1 MKKLIT
7 GLGFS
12 LLIFVACVSPIL
24 ADGASVALDL
34 TEMQRYEMA
43 DSLCWLDDSLYVLG
57 NKGVYSWKSGSEKMN
72 TVIDLTAASNYDYVH
87 DCPED
92 ESEAVVWN
100 QMLQLIFTDGETLYG
115 LHPYSGMIKKIEG
128 NTQTD
133 VAEIQQ
139 EYLYSEDMEAYRE
152 IRQAVYADKKLYLL
166 LGTDTYEEYDKTELC
181 AFDLDTSEMEL
192 VDIEGVNAIMLGAEG
207 TLLIQTND
215 ALSSAAQYDVE
226 SGTLGEE
233 VLTVGED
240 ERIAGVAW
248 DAVDQRYVRFVQGQV
263 VTCDANGNEI
273 VKAYIPVF
281 DATENVPASCSATG
295 LYALANGRYIFIRD
309 ITGDE
314 AASQTILTVAGYLN
328 PDMLIQFS
336 LDNPDIA
343 VLQSSQSAQNAA
355 LSGDYTVDMFT
366 LTAPGDFAAMKE
378 KGYLASM
385 QDGQLRDWSKTLY
398 QEIQNVIYS
407 GEELLAAPIAINV
420 NSWTMDETMW
430 NELELGEYP
439 TNYDELFEKIAVWLD
454 DYASEYPDYT
464 LSDIQQN
471 GMETLVAAVMKDYII
486 QNADQGGQFTF
497 KTDVFRN
504 VLMSIAAH
512 AELLSEEHDQWGMPI
527 LSSYSQGFGV
537 SYNDSHRV
545 VMMLPPALNA
555 DGEQAMNTE
564 IEVLAIHNASK
575 NKDIAE
581 KFIAWYVTHLSD
593 TVSYEL
599 SPEKNEPIE
608 NPNYPI
614 RLQEVTDELQ
624 DLKKKFDETDDPDK
638 QADLEEQ
645 IFRKE
650 NQLEGL
656 ADMQWSISQESID
669 CYRSVAKNMKIAYE
683 SPFFGSGDGGGMQ
696 AVNEVIAKFCE
707 DGLVGSEVDGLILEL
722 DRVTFMVSM
731 EGR

>member
-7 GLGFS
+7 GLVFS
-12 LLIFVACVSPIL
+12 LLILMACVSPIL
-24 ADGASVALDL
+24 ADGASVVLDL

-72 TVIDLTAASNYDYVH
+72 TVIDLTAASNYDYVQ

-92 ESEAVVWN
+92 ESEAAVWN

-166 LGTDTYEEYDKTELC
+166 LGTDTYEEYDKTELY

-281 DATENVPASCSATG
+281 DATENVPAACSTAG

-343 VLQSSQSAQNAA
+343 VLQSAQSAQNAA

-398 QEIQNVIYS
+398 QEIQNVICS

-497 KTDVFRN
+497 KTDAFRN

-581 KFIAWYVTHLSD
+581 KFITWYVAHLSD

-614 RLQEVTDELQ
+614 RVQEVTDELQ
-624 DLKKKFDETDDPDK
+624 DLKKKLEETDDPDK
-638 QADLEEQ
+638 QAELEEQ

-683 SPFFGSGDGGGMQ
+683 SPFFGSGEGGGMQ
-696 AVNEVIAKFCE
+696 AVNDVIAKFCE
-707 DGLVGSEVDGLILEL
+707 DGLVESEVDGLISEL

>member
-7 GLGFS
+7 GLVFF
-12 LLIFVACVSPIL
+12 LLIFVACISPII
-24 ADGASVALDL
+24 ADGTSMALDL
-34 TEMQRYEMA
+34 TEMRRYETA
-43 DSLCWLDDSLYVLG
+43 ISLCWIDDSLYVLG
-57 NKGVYSWKSGSEKMN
+57 HKGVYSWENGSEKMN
-72 TVIDLTAASNYDYVH
+72 TVIDLTAAFNYDYVQ

-92 ESEAVVWN
+92 ESEVAVWN
-100 QMLQLIFTDGETLYG
+100 QMLQLIFTDGEALYG

-166 LGTDTYEEYDKTELC
+166 LGTDTYEEYDKTELY

-192 VDIEGVNAIMLGAEG
+192 MDIEGVNSIMLGAEG
-207 TLLIQTND
+207 ALLIQTND
-215 ALSSAAQYDVE
+215 ALSGVAQYDVE
-226 SGTLGEE
+226 SGMLGEE

-263 VTCDANGNEI
+263 ITCDADGNEI

-281 DATENVPASCSATG
+281 DATENVPAACSATG

-385 QDGQLRDWSKTLY
+385 QDGQLCDWSKTLY
-398 QEIQNVIYS
+398 QEIQNVICS

-430 NELELGEYP
+430 NELELGKYP

-471 GMETLVAAVMKDYII
+471 GMETLVVAVMKDYII

-497 KTDVFRN
+497 KTDAFRN

-545 VMMLPPALNA
+545 VMVLPPALNA

-575 NKDIAE
+575 NKDIA
-581 KFIAWYVTHLSD
+581 WYVAHLSN
-593 TVSYEL
+593 TASYEL

-608 NPNYPI
+608 NSNYPI
-614 RLQEVTDELQ
+614 RVQEVTDELQ
-624 DLKKKFDETDDPDK
+624 DLKKKLEETDDPDK
-638 QADLEEQ
+638 QSDLEEQ

-669 CYRSVAKNMKIAYE
+669 CYRRIAKNMKIAYD
-683 SPFFGSGDGGGMQ
+683 SPFFGGGMD

-707 DGLVGSEVDGLILEL
+707 DGLVESEVDGLISEL
-722 DRVTFMVSM
+722 DRVTFMVSI

>member
-7 GLGFS
+7 GLVFS
-12 LLIFVACVSPIL
+12 LLILMACVSPIL
-24 ADGASVALDL
+24 ADGASVVLDL

-43 DSLCWLDDSLYVLG
+43 DSLCWIDDSLYVLG

-72 TVIDLTAASNYDYVH
+72 TVIDLAVASNYDYVQ

-92 ESEAVVWN
+92 ESEATVWN
-100 QMLQLIFTDGETLYG
+100 QMLQLIFTDGEALYG

-128 NTQTD
+128 NAQTD
-133 VAEIQQ
+133 VAEIQR

-166 LGTDTYEEYDKTELC
+166 LGTDTYEEYDKTELY

-192 VDIEGVNAIMLGAEG
+192 VDIEGVNSIMLGAEG

-215 ALSSAAQYDVE
+215 ALSSAVQYDVE

-233 VLTVGED
+233 ILTVGED

-263 VTCDANGNEI
+263 ITCDADGNEI

-281 DATENVPASCSATG
+281 DATENVPAACSATG

-385 QDGQLRDWSKTLY
+385 QDGQLCDWSKTLY
-398 QEIQNVIYS
+398 QEIQNVIYI

-497 KTDVFRN
+497 KTDAFRN

-581 KFIAWYVTHLSD
+581 KFIAWYVAHLSD

-599 SPEKNEPIE
+599 SLEKNEPIE

-614 RLQEVTDELQ
+614 RVQEVTDELQ
-624 DLKKKFDETDDPDK
+624 DLKKKLEETDDPDK
-638 QADLEEQ
+638 QAELEEQ

-683 SPFFGSGDGGGMQ
+683 SPFFSSGEGGGMQ
-696 AVNEVIAKFCE
+696 AVNDVIAKFCE
-707 DGLVGSEVDGLILEL
+707 DGLVESEVDGLISEL

>member
-7 GLGFS
+7 GLVFS

-43 DSLCWLDDSLYVLG
+43 DSLCWIDDSLYVLG

-72 TVIDLTAASNYDYVH
+72 TVIDLTAASNYDYVQ

-92 ESEAVVWN
+92 ESEAAVWN
-100 QMLQLIFTDGETLYG
+100 QMLQLIFTDGEALYG

-128 NTQTD
+128 NAQTD

-166 LGTDTYEEYDKTELC
+166 LGTDTYEEYDKTELY
-181 AFDLDTSEMEL
+181 AFDMDTSEMEL
-192 VDIEGVNAIMLGAEG
+192 VDIEGVNSIMLGAEG

-215 ALSSAAQYDVE
+215 ALSSAVQYDVE

-281 DATENVPASCSATG
+281 DATENVPAACSTAG

-343 VLQSSQSAQNAA
+343 VLQSAQSAQNAA

-398 QEIQNVIYS
+398 QEIQNVICS

-439 TNYDELFEKIAVWLD
+439 TNYDELFEKNAVWLD

-471 GMETLVAAVMKDYII
+471 GMEMLVAAVMKDYII

-497 KTDVFRN
+497 KNDAFRN

-581 KFIAWYVTHLSD
+581 KFITWYVAHLSD

-614 RLQEVTDELQ
+614 RVQEVTDELQ
-624 DLKKKFDETDDPDK
+624 DLKKKLEETDDPDK
-638 QADLEEQ
+638 KAELEEQ

-683 SPFFGSGDGGGMQ
+683 SPFFGSGEDGGMQ
-696 AVNEVIAKFCE
+696 AVNDVIAKFCE
-707 DGLVGSEVDGLILEL
+707 DGLVESEVDGLISEL

>member
-7 GLGFS
+7 GLVFS
-12 LLIFVACVSPIL
+12 LLILMACVSPIL
-24 ADGASVALDL
+24 ADGASVVLDL

-43 DSLCWLDDSLYVLG
+43 DSLCWIDDSLYVLG

-72 TVIDLTAASNYDYVH
+72 TVIDLAVASNYDYVQ

-92 ESEAVVWN
+92 ESEATVWN
-100 QMLQLIFTDGETLYG
+100 QMLQLIFTDGEALYG

-128 NTQTD
+128 NAQTD
-133 VAEIQQ
+133 VAEIQR

-166 LGTDTYEEYDKTELC
+166 LGTDTYEEYDKTELY

-192 VDIEGVNAIMLGAEG
+192 VDIEGVNSIMLGAEG

-215 ALSSAAQYDVE
+215 ALSSAVQYDVE

-233 VLTVGED
+233 ILTVGED

-263 VTCDANGNEI
+263 ITCDADGNEI

-281 DATENVPASCSATG
+281 DATENVPAACSATG

-497 KTDVFRN
+497 KTDAFRN

-564 IEVLAIHNASK
+564 VEVLAIHNASK

-581 KFIAWYVTHLSD
+581 KFITWYVAHLSD

-614 RLQEVTDELQ
+614 RVQEVTDELQ
-624 DLKKKFDETDDPDK
+624 DLKKKLEETDDPDK

-683 SPFFGSGDGGGMQ
+683 SSFFGSGDGGGMQ

-707 DGLVGSEVDGLILEL
+707 DGLVESEVDGLISEL

>member
-7 GLGFS
+7 GLVFS

-24 ADGASVALDL
+24 ADGASVVLDL

-43 DSLCWLDDSLYVLG
+43 SSLCWIDDSLYVLG

-72 TVIDLTAASNYDYVH
+72 TVIDLAATSNYDYVQ

-92 ESEAVVWN
+92 ESEAAVWN
-100 QMLQLIFTDGETLYG
+100 QMLQLIFTDGEALYG

-128 NTQTD
+128 NAQTD
-133 VAEIQQ
+133 VAEIQR

-166 LGTDTYEEYDKTELC
+166 LGTDTYEEYDKTELY

-192 VDIEGVNAIMLGAEG
+192 VDIEGVNSIMLGAEG

-215 ALSSAAQYDVE
+215 ALSSAVQYDVE

-233 VLTVGED
+233 ILTVGED

-385 QDGQLRDWSKTLY
+385 QDGQLRDWSKMLY
-398 QEIQNVIYS
+398 QEIQNVICS

-497 KTDVFRN
+497 KTDAFRN

-512 AELLSEEHDQWGMPI
+512 AELLSDEHDQWGMPI

-564 IEVLAIHNASK
+564 IEVLAIHKASK

-581 KFIAWYVTHLSD
+581 KFIAWYIAHLSD

-614 RLQEVTDELQ
+614 RVQEVTDELQ
-624 DLKKKFDETDDPDK
+624 DLKKKLEETDDPDK

-683 SPFFGSGDGGGMQ
+683 SSFFGSGDGGGMQ

-707 DGLVGSEVDGLILEL
+707 DGLVESEVDGLISEL

>member
-43 DSLCWLDDSLYVLG
+43 DSLCWIDDSLYVLG

-72 TVIDLTAASNYDYVH
+72 TVIDLAAAFNYDYVQ

-92 ESEAVVWN
+92 ESEAAVWN
-100 QMLQLIFTDGETLYG
+100 QMLQLIFTDGEVLYG

-128 NTQTD
+128 DAQTD

-166 LGTDTYEEYDKTELC
+166 LGTDTYEEYDKTELY

-192 VDIEGVNAIMLGAEG
+192 VDIEGINSIMLGAEG

-215 ALSSAAQYDVE
+215 ALSGAAQYDVE
-226 SGTLGEE
+226 SGTLGAE

-240 ERIAGVAW
+240 ERIAGIAW

-281 DATENVPASCSATG
+281 DATENVPAACSATG

-439 TNYDELFEKIAVWLD
+439 TNYDELFEKIAIWLD

-497 KTDVFRN
+497 KTDAFRN

-545 VMMLPPALNA
+545 VMVLPPALNA

-581 KFIAWYVTHLSD
+581 KFIAWYVAHLSN

-614 RLQEVTDELQ
+614 RVQEVTDELQ
-624 DLKKKFDETDDPDK
+624 DLKKKLEETDDPDK

-669 CYRSVAKNMKIAYE
+669 CYRSVAKNMKIASE
-683 SPFFGSGDGGGMQ
+683 SPFFGSGEGGGMQ
-696 AVNEVIAKFCE
+696 AVNDVIAKFCE
-707 DGLVGSEVDGLILEL
+707 DGLVESEVDGLISEL

>member
-7 GLGFS
+7 GLVFS

-24 ADGASVALDL
+24 ADGASVVLDL

-43 DSLCWLDDSLYVLG
+43 SSLCWIDDSLYVLG

-72 TVIDLTAASNYDYVH
+72 TVIDLAATSNYDYVQ

-92 ESEAVVWN
+92 ESEAAVWN
-100 QMLQLIFTDGETLYG
+100 QMLQLIFTDGEALYG

-128 NTQTD
+128 NAQTD

-166 LGTDTYEEYDKTELC
+166 LGTDTYEEYDKTELY
-181 AFDLDTSEMEL
+181 AFNLDTSEMEL
-192 VDIEGVNAIMLGAEG
+192 VDIEGINSIMLGTEG

-215 ALSSAAQYDVE
+215 ALSSADQYDVE

-385 QDGQLRDWSKTLY
+385 QDGQLCDWSKTLY
-398 QEIQNVIYS
+398 QEIQNVIYI

-497 KTDVFRN
+497 KTDAFRN

-581 KFIAWYVTHLSD
+581 KFIAWYVAHLSD

-599 SPEKNEPIE
+599 SLEKNEPIE

-614 RLQEVTDELQ
+614 RVQEVTDELQ
-624 DLKKKFDETDDPDK
+624 DLKKKLEETDDPDK

-683 SPFFGSGDGGGMQ
+683 SPFFSSGEGGGMQ
-696 AVNEVIAKFCE
+696 AVNDVIAKFCE
-707 DGLVGSEVDGLILEL
+707 DGLVESEVDGLISEL

>member
-1 MKKLIT
+1 
-7 GLGFS
+7 
-12 LLIFVACVSPIL
+12 
-24 ADGASVALDL
+24 
-34 TEMQRYEMA
+34 
-43 DSLCWLDDSLYVLG
+43 
-57 NKGVYSWKSGSEKMN
+57 
-72 TVIDLTAASNYDYVH
+72 
-87 DCPED
+87 
-92 ESEAVVWN
+92 
-100 QMLQLIFTDGETLYG
+100 
-115 LHPYSGMIKKIEG
+115 
-128 NTQTD
+128 
-133 VAEIQQ
+133 
-139 EYLYSEDMEAYRE
+139 
-152 IRQAVYADKKLYLL
+152 
-166 LGTDTYEEYDKTELC
+166 
-181 AFDLDTSEMEL
+181 
-192 VDIEGVNAIMLGAEG
+192 
-207 TLLIQTND
+207 
-215 ALSSAAQYDVE
+215 
-226 SGTLGEE
+226 
-233 VLTVGED
+233 
-240 ERIAGVAW
+240 
-248 DAVDQRYVRFVQGQV
+248 
-263 VTCDANGNEI
+263 
-273 VKAYIPVF
+273 
-281 DATENVPASCSATG
+281 
-295 LYALANGRYIFIRD
+295 
-309 ITGDE
+309 
-314 AASQTILTVAGYLN
+314 
-328 PDMLIQFS
+328 MLIQFS

-343 VLQSSQSAQNAA
+343 VLQSAQSAQNAA

-398 QEIQNVIYS
+398 QEIQNVICS

-471 GMETLVAAVMKDYII
+471 GMEMLVAAVMKDYII

-497 KTDVFRN
+497 KNDAFRN

-581 KFIAWYVTHLSD
+581 KFITWYVAHLSD

-614 RLQEVTDELQ
+614 RVQEVTDELQ
-624 DLKKKFDETDDPDK
+624 DLKKKLEETDDPDK
-638 QADLEEQ
+638 KAELEEQ

-683 SPFFGSGDGGGMQ
+683 SPFFGSGEDGGMQ
-696 AVNEVIAKFCE
+696 AVNDVIAKFCE
-707 DGLVGSEVDGLILEL
+707 DGLVESEVDGLISEL

>member
-7 GLGFS
+7 GLVFS

-24 ADGASVALDL
+24 ADGASVVLDL

-43 DSLCWLDDSLYVLG
+43 SSLCWIDDSLYVLG

-72 TVIDLTAASNYDYVH
+72 TVIDLAATSNYDYVQ

-92 ESEAVVWN
+92 ESEAAVWN
-100 QMLQLIFTDGETLYG
+100 QMLQLIFTDGEALYG

-128 NTQTD
+128 NAQTD

-281 DATENVPASCSATG
+281 DATENVPAACSTAG

-343 VLQSSQSAQNAA
+343 VLQSAQSAQNAA

-398 QEIQNVIYS
+398 QEIQNVICS

-471 GMETLVAAVMKDYII
+471 GMEMLVAAVMKDYII

-497 KTDVFRN
+497 KTDAFRN

-581 KFIAWYVTHLSD
+581 KFIAWYVAHLSD

-614 RLQEVTDELQ
+614 RVQEVTDELQ
-624 DLKKKFDETDDPDK
+624 DLKKKLEETDDPDK
-638 QADLEEQ
+638 KAELEEQ

-683 SPFFGSGDGGGMQ
+683 SPFFGSGEGGGMQ
-696 AVNEVIAKFCE
+696 AVNDVIAKFCE
-707 DGLVGSEVDGLILEL
+707 DGLVESEVDGLISEL

>member
-7 GLGFS
+7 GLVFS
-12 LLIFVACVSPIL
+12 LLILMACVSPIL
-24 ADGASVALDL
+24 ADGASVVLDL

-43 DSLCWLDDSLYVLG
+43 DSLCWIDDSLYVLG
-57 NKGVYSWKSGSEKMN
+57 NKGVYSWKSGNEKMN
-72 TVIDLTAASNYDYVH
+72 TVIDLAAASNYDYVQ

-92 ESEAVVWN
+92 KSEAAVWN
-100 QMLQLIFTDGETLYG
+100 QMLQLIFTDGEVLYG

-128 NTQTD
+128 NAQTD
-133 VAEIQQ
+133 VAEIQR

-166 LGTDTYEEYDKTELC
+166 LGTDTYEEYDKTELY

-215 ALSSAAQYDVE
+215 ALSVAAQYDVG
-226 SGTLGEE
+226 SGMLGEE
-233 VLTVGED
+233 ILTVGED
-240 ERIAGVAW
+240 ERIVGVAW

-263 VTCDANGNEI
+263 VTCDADGNEI

-497 KTDVFRN
+497 KTDAFRN

-564 IEVLAIHNASK
+564 VEVLAIHNASK

-581 KFIAWYVTHLSD
+581 KFITWYVAHLSD

-614 RLQEVTDELQ
+614 RVQEVTDELQ
-624 DLKKKFDETDDPDK
+624 DLKKKLEETDDPDK

-683 SPFFGSGDGGGMQ
+683 SSFFGSGDGGGMQ

-707 DGLVGSEVDGLILEL
+707 DGLVESEVDGLISEL